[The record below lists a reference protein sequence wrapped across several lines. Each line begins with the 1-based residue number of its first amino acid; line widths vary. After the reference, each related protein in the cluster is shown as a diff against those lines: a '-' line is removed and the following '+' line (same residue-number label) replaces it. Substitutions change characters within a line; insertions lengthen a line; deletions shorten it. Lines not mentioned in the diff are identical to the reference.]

1 MVNDGFIL
9 HEWEKEKMVQN
20 NLIELAEKR
29 GQELG
34 IEQGTK
40 TIEIIKNLL
49 KQNIDYIV
57 ISNASGKTIDEIKEI
72 EESMKEEK

>member
-1 MVNDGFIL
+1 
-9 HEWEKEKMVQN
+9 MVQD

-40 TIEIIKNLL
+40 TKTIEIIKNLL
-49 KQNIDYIV
+49 KQNIDYSV
-57 ISNASGKTIDEIKEI
+57 ISNASGKTIDEIK
-72 EESMKEEK
+72 K